1 MKKYTLVPW
10 DFRKY
15 NWGKLGLELLVVFLG
30 VTSGF
35 LLNSWRER
43 QLEEQM
49 EQKYIVSFIKD
60 VSDDIKQLEDLCTM
74 DSLWLKQARENV
86 LALQSRNLTQDSAV
100 SMIKKIVA
108 INKMEPHEG
117 TYEDITNSGNLNIIG
132 SFELKNQIADY
143 HIAIKEARFVDDYFY
158 KYFNDFVM
166 PFIFSNFNVLTA
178 QFNDGTIYKT
188 VEFSNVFVGYFAM
201 VQQRNSVYKNLLVKS
216 REFKSGL
223 MQQKKGN

>member
-1 MKKYTLVPW
+1 MKKIIFDTW
-10 DFRKY
+10 NFKKY

-60 VSDDIKQLEDLCTM
+60 VSDDIKQLEELCAM
-74 DSLWLKQARENV
+74 DSLWLKQAKNNV
-86 LALQSRNLTQDSAV
+86 LALQNHTLTQDSAI

-117 TYEDITNSGNLNIIG
+117 TYEDITNSGNLNIIR
-132 SFELKNQIADY
+132 SFELKSQIVDY
-143 HIAIKEARFVDDYFY
+143 HMAIKEARFVDDYFY
-158 KYFNDFVM
+158 RYFNDFVM
-166 PFIFSNFNVLTA
+166 PFIISNFNVLSA
-178 QFNDGTIYKT
+178 QFADDSSFKTI
-188 VEFSNVFVGYFAM
+188 EFSNAFVGYFSM
-201 VQQRNSVYKNLLVKS
+201 VQQRNSTYKNLLVKS
-216 REFKSGL
+216 REFKAGL
-223 MQQKKGN
+223 IRSKN